1 MLGPYPQANGA
12 STDRL
17 LPSRNSSSSDLGL
30 IPGDRY
36 SYNQDYSHTPYV
48 SRPNSM
54 MMDGDDEA
62 INTQTV
68 MEKFAITPDDGLM
81 IRMDEAEPD
90 DYLHNPGPNDKDSD
104 CNVFNRRGLSNV
116 GGLLL
121 VVAGVLALFVV
132 YPVVY
137 VDPLLLFFFSC

>member
-1 MLGPYPQANGA
+1 
-12 STDRL
+12 
-17 LPSRNSSSSDLGL
+17 
-30 IPGDRY
+30 
-36 SYNQDYSHTPYV
+36 
-48 SRPNSM
+48 M